1 MRAGYTEAMNT
12 ILLGYDGSDGAE
24 RALERAADLAQ
35 ALHAT
40 LVVVSV
46 APQSRLAQAVPVLE
60 PEYAAISSLPSP
72 SGSGAAV
79 PLMFPREEEPATV
92 ELARQELER
101 ARTRLAP
108 RPIEVD
114 YVSEIGDPAARLLA
128 VARERAADV
137 LVVGSREHG
146 FVDRLL
152 GRHVDEEVAGH
163 APCDV
168 LLVH

>member
-1 MRAGYTEAMNT
+1 MKT
-12 ILLGYDGSDGAE
+12 ILLGFDGSDEAE
-24 RALERAADLAQ
+24 RALERSGDLAR

-46 APQSRLAQAVPVLE
+46 EPPSRVAQAVPVLD
-60 PEYAAISSLPSP
+60 PAHAAMAALPS
-72 SGSGAAV
+72 SGGSGAPV
-79 PLMFPREEEPATV
+79 PLMFPEEQGPEP
-92 ELARQELER
+92 LGIARHQLER

-114 YVSEIGDPAARLLA
+114 YVAEVGDAAERLLA
-128 VARERAADV
+128 VARERGADV
-137 LVVGSREHG
+137 VVVGSREHG

-152 GRHVDEEVAGH
+152 GRHVDKEVANH

>member
-1 MRAGYTEAMNT
+1 MKT

-24 RALERAADLAQ
+24 RALERAAELAQ
-35 ALHAT
+35 GLHAS

-46 APQSRLAQAVPVLE
+46 APAAHLARGVPVLD
-60 PEYAAISSLPSP
+60 PEYAAMSALPAP
-72 SGSGAAV
+72 GGSGAPI
-79 PLMFPREEEPATV
+79 PLMFPEDKGRAPHEIA
-92 ELARQELER
+92 QHQLER

-108 RPIEVD
+108 TPIEVD
-114 YVSEIGDPAARLLA
+114 YVSEVGDPAGRLLA
-128 VARERAADV
+128 VARERHADAI
-137 LVVGSREHG
+137 VVGSREHG

>member
-1 MRAGYTEAMNT
+1 MKT

-35 ALHAT
+35 GLHAS

-46 APQSRLAQAVPVLE
+46 APPAHLARGVPVLD
-60 PEYAAISSLPSP
+60 PEYAAMSALPAP
-72 SGSGAAV
+72 GGSGAPI
-79 PLMFPREEEPATV
+79 PLMFPEEKGPAPH
-92 ELARQELER
+92 EIAQHQLER

-108 RPIEVD
+108 RRIEVE
-114 YVSEIGDPAARLLA
+114 YVSEVGDHPAERLLA
-128 VARERAADV
+128 VARERHADV
-137 LVVGSREHG
+137 IVVGSREHG